1 MDEFMSTSG
10 NDTSEAEVSSWSD
23 GESAETIS
31 GGEFMLSEE

>member
-1 MDEFMSTSG
+1 MSTSG